1 MNLTDAAG
9 VTLYAVILL
18 ASLLIPIVLVVWLL
32 VTVSAIRRSQEDIAR
47 ILRMVVEELAARRLR
62 KPDEPST

>member
-47 ILRMVVEELAARRLR
+47 SLRMVVEELAARRLR

>member
-47 ILRMVVEELAARRLR
+47 SLRMVVEELAARRLR
-62 KPDEPST
+62 KPDEHST